1 MIIRYKKKKLYIGQF
16 KLKCCI
22 GKAGIK
28 KKKLEGDKSTPS
40 GTFKLGDLYL
50 RKDRVIIGKTKL
62 KKIFIKKNMGWCNDT
77 KSPKYNKLIKI
88 HKKVDFS
95 YEKMLRRDYK
105 YDLLIP
111 IFYNYYRPIKNS
123 GSAIFIHLTKN
134 YSPTV
139 GCIGLTEKDF
149 KILIKVM
156 EKNSKIV
163 ISN

>member
-1 MIIRYKKKKLYIGQF
+1 MGKLESKKKNWKVINQHHQVSSSWVI
-16 KLKCCI
+16 CI
-22 GKAGIK
+22 
-28 KKKLEGDKSTPS
+28 
-40 GTFKLGDLYL
+40 

-62 KKIFIKKNMGWCNDT
+62 KKIFIKKNMGWCNDP

-95 YEKMLRRDYK
+95 YEKMFRRDYK

-111 IFYNYYRPIKNS
+111 IFYNYYRPIK
-123 GSAIFIHLTKN
+123 ILEVQYLCILQKN

-149 KILIKVM
+149 KILIKSDG
-156 EKNSKIV
+156 KNSKIV